1 MMIISPTRKSTV
13 TNILIIINVV
23 VYIILA
29 IISGNIFVLDVSKIA
44 WIAQYNPFVI
54 HYGFWWTLFTSMFVH
69 FDIVHILSNMFFL
82 YLIGN
87 RLELIVT
94 TKKYLT
100 IYFGGGLVGNI
111 LTLLIPNVISAGAS
125 GAIFS
130 IFAYLIVVEY
140 YTANR
145 GYKTA
150 IYLAIIMF
158 IINMGVSTNLFAH
171 FGGMITGLIMGYLD
185 TKKYSKKVDYYTIHG
200 VIEYY

>member
-1 MMIISPTRKSTV
+1 
-13 TNILIIINVV
+13 
-23 VYIILA
+23 
-29 IISGNIFVLDVSKIA
+29 
-44 WIAQYNPFVI
+44 
-54 HYGFWWTLFTSMFVH
+54 
-69 FDIVHILSNMFFL
+69 MFFL

-87 RLELIVT
+87 RLELMVT

-185 TKKYSKKVDYYTIHG
+185 TKKYSKKVDYYTIPG